1 MRVSYKIHELIKL
14 FSSEQDVKPTTMKL
28 YTANLRRFFIWADRN
43 KLDKRN
49 LQRADVIQY
58 KNEMIEKH
66 EVTTAESYLVPVKKF
81 YSWLS
86 DKGWSNNIAIGIKT
100 PRRNRDY
107 KKKGLTPEQ
116 VKILIASF
124 DLKSVKNKRD
134 FAMVSI
140 MLRNGLRC
148 SEVVRLCVGDLIE
161 KAGQLG
167 VMVHGK
173 GQNDK
178 IFRPITD
185 KVAVP
190 LEQYLLTRKL
200 NDKDPLFASVAY
212 NNMNGRMAPGSVSVM
227 VKSKLKQIGIDDKN
241 ITAHSLRHTT
251 AQMLLR
257 AKVSLYEVQKFMR
270 HSDSKITEI
279 YLNSINEELMYE
291 NAPGKKLDELF

>member
-1 MRVSYKIHELIKL
+1 MRISYKISELIKL
-14 FSSEQDVKPTTMKL
+14 FSSEQDVMLTTMKL
-28 YTANLRRFFIWADRN
+28 YTANIRRFFIWADRN
-43 KLDKRN
+43 RLDKRN

-58 KNEMIEKH
+58 KNEMIRDH

-86 DKGWSNNIAIGIKT
+86 DKGWSSNISAGIKT

-107 KKKGLTPEQ
+107 KKKGLQPDQ
-116 VKILIASF
+116 VKELLASF
-124 DLKSVKNKRD
+124 DHNSVKSKRD
-134 FAMVSI
+134 FAMVSL

-148 SEVVRLCVGDLIE
+148 SEVVRLSVGDVIE
-161 KAGQLG
+161 KSEQMG
-167 VMVHGK
+167 VMVQGK

-178 IFRPITD
+178 IFLPITD

-200 NDKDPLFASVAY
+200 NDKDALFTSIAY
-212 NNMNGRMAPGSVSVM
+212 NNMNGRMTPNSVSTM
-227 VKSKLKQIGIDDKN
+227 VKSKLKLIGIDDKD

-257 AKVSLYEVQKFMR
+257 ADVSLYEVQKFMR
-270 HSDSKITEI
+270 HSDPKITEI
-279 YLNSINEELMYE
+279 YLNSMNEEIMFK
-291 NAPGKKLDELF
+291 NTSGKKLDELF